1 MATSTQ
7 KLAVFLAFL
16 AAALS
21 FAAVAVTYSRTG
33 SIHVTPLGGGAVML
47 ALGVSGYR
55 RLNTPRRMTR
65 AVSSQPAQKGRSA
78 CAHAPHS

>member
-1 MATSTQ
+1 MFRPQRFPSAARFRYDSCRMATPTQ
-7 KLAVFLAFL
+7 RLAVFLAFL

-55 RLNTPRRMTR
+55 RLNTPR
-65 AVSSQPAQKGRSA
+65 A
-78 CAHAPHS
+78 

>member
-1 MATSTQ
+1 MPMATPTQ
-7 KLAVFLAFL
+7 KLAVFLAFV

-55 RLNTPRRMTR
+55 RLNTPR
-65 AVSSQPAQKGRSA
+65 A
-78 CAHAPHS
+78 

>member
-1 MATSTQ
+1 MLAPLHSPPRPVRFRTRMATPTQ

-21 FAAVAVTYSRTG
+21 FASVAVTYSRTG

-47 ALGVSGYR
+47 ALGVTGYR
-55 RLNTPRRMTR
+55 RLNTPR
-65 AVSSQPAQKGRSA
+65 A
-78 CAHAPHS
+78 